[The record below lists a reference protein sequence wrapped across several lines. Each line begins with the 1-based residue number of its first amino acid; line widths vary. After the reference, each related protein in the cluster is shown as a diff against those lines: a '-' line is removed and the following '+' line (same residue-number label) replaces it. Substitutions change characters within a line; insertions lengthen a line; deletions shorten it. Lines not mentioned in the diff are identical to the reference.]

1 MKIQRSVGM
10 EFLGTAILG
19 FAIVGSGIMATN
31 LTSDGSLRLLINA
44 ISTGIGLA
52 VVIRVG
58 MKVSGSHFNPA
69 VTLVMLYL
77 KKIDTH
83 SSLFYIPA
91 QILGAISGVA
101 TANFIFDQSIVNRSM
116 ILRSGPNLFVSEVIA
131 TAVLLWIILRFPKRD
146 DLVALYVPLWIFGG
160 ILLTSSTAFA
170 NPAITIGRVFT
181 TSITG
186 ISPESIFAFI
196 VAQLLG
202 AAIGLLIARN
212 ITNPKGATD
221 NE

>member
-1 MKIQRSVGM
+1 MKIQRAVGM

-77 KKIDTH
+77 KKLDTH

-186 ISPESIFAFI
+186 IAPESIFAFI